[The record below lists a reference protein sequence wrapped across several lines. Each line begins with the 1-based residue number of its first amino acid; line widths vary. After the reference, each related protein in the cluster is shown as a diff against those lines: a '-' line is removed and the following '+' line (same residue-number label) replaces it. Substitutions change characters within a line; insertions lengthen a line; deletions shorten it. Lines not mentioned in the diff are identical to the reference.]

1 MSRAFIM
8 KINSAPAAIVHS
20 LIIQATVMTSHPNSL
35 TQVSANQSPSAY
47 LKPTRYKSTLSK
59 EEEKRVYWLDITNTI
74 IITVIAIFD

>member
-20 LIIQATVMTSHPNSL
+20 FIIQATVMTSHPNSL

-47 LKPTRYKSTLSK
+47 LNPTRYKSTLSK
-59 EEEKRVYWLDITNTI
+59 EEEKRVLLVGYHKYHYHYCYCYC
-74 IITVIAIFD
+74 